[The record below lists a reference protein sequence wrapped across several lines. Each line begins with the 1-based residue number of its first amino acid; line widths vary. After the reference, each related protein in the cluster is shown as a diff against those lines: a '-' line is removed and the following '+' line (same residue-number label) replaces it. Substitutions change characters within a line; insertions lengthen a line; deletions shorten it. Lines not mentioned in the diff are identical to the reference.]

1 MTTQDM
7 SIAQLWKAHHANPN
21 NTVIRNAIALRD
33 PSGAK
38 QLWPISRQCNVTETA
53 RVISDLEDD
62 RDEFKDRAVENESEA
77 ERVPGLESE
86 IEDLE
91 DTVEKLETKVQ
102 DLESELAEA
111 RQ

>member
-1 MTTQDM
+1 MT
-7 SIAQLWKAHHANPN
+7 IAQLWKAHFASPN

-33 PSGAK
+33 PRGSV
-38 QLWPISRQCNVTETA
+38 QLWPISRQCNVSESA
-53 RVISDLEDD
+53 RVISDLKND
-62 RDEFKDRAVENESEA
+62 RDEFEERAVDNESEA

-91 DTVEKLETKVQ
+91 ETVEKLETKVQ

-111 RQ
+111 RK